1 MCFKIPS
8 GSVEAVFINFPCTAV
23 EDGCNHFHFFFCP
36 DGIFCIG
43 WNCKPITWL
52 KSLFFIGDQDFWR
65 TFYQLNVGIE
75 RDKPTYKFAFHFKR
89 SELFLSS

>member
-1 MCFKIPS
+1 M
-8 GSVEAVFINFPCTAV
+8 
-23 EDGCNHFHFFFCP
+23 
-36 DGIFCIG
+36 
-43 WNCKPITWL
+43 
-52 KSLFFIGDQDFWR
+52 GDKDFWR